1 MSTVLIV
8 EDDAPI
14 RTVLCRALTERGYAV
29 HSAITGMAGLQA
41 ALDARPQLVVLDLG
55 LPDVDGTEVL
65 RMLRAVST
73 VPVIV
78 ATARDEEAEVV
89 AALNAGADD
98 YVIKPFSV
106 EHLHARITAVLRRAG
121 TDAGDADQPLRVGDL
136 TIDVRTREVTL
147 GEQPLELTPREFDLL
162 AYLAGRPG
170 QVVPKRDLLAE
181 VWRLP
186 YGGSD
191 KTVDVHVSW
200 LRRKLGESAQ
210 QPIYLHTVRGVGV
223 KLAAPQSEREVP
235 GCADC

>member
-1 MSTVLIV
+1 MPTVLIV
-8 EDDAPI
+8 EDDVAI
-14 RTVLCRALTERGYAV
+14 RSVLCRALGERGYAV
-29 HSAITGMAGLQA
+29 HSASTGMAGLQA
-41 ALDARPQLVVLDLG
+41 ALDVRPQLVVLDLG
-55 LPDVDGTEVL
+55 LPDIDGAEVL

-73 VPVIV
+73 TPVVV
-78 ATARDEEAEVV
+78 ATARDEETAVI

-106 EHLHARITAVLRRAG
+106 EHLDARIKAVLRRAG
-121 TDAGDADQPLRVGDL
+121 ADDAGSYERLQVGGLVVDP
-136 TIDVRTREVTL
+136 RAREAYL
-147 GEQPLELTPREFDLL
+147 DSRLLELSPREFDLL

-170 QVVPKRDLLAE
+170 QVVTKRDLLSE

-210 QPIYLHTVRGVGV
+210 RPVYLHTVRGAGV
-223 KLAAPQSEREVP
+223 KLAGPRQAAPAP
-235 GCADC
+235 